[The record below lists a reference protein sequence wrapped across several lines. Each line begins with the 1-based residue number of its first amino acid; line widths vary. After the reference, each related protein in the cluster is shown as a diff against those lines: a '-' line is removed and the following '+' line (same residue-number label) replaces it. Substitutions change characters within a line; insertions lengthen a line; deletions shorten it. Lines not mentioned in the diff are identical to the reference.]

1 MTSPEAGR
9 LRIVVGEPGLARSLR
24 DAGHEV
30 IYTGPDPSPEQV
42 VATAIQEDA
51 DQIGLTDDGLVDEL
65 ATLLEQ
71 REVDDIAVT
80 VYPPDQARAA
90 R

>member
-30 IYTGPDPSPEQV
+30 IYTGPDASPEQV

-51 DQIGLTDDGLVDEL
+51 DQIGLTNAALVGRLEDLL
-65 ATLLEQ
+65 AE
-71 REVDDIAVT
+71 RGVDDIAVNT
-80 VYPPDQARAA
+80 FPR
-90 R
+90 